1 MSVYL
6 ELRSILDSEQLR
18 SRETA
23 EEYLNRNATR
33 LFAFYAHEVAYHHE
47 VFDYL
52 YLSKDGDLLCPMFD
66 HADGT
71 ALWDVLPGSYDQLS
85 WYLSMAGDPGKKYAK
100 LTKEN
105 YRQYLEPAEGR

>member
-33 LFAFYAHEVAYHHE
+33 LFAFFAHEVAYHHE

-52 YLSKDGDLLCPMFD
+52 IIHEQPEMLI
-66 HADGT
+66 
-71 ALWDVLPGSYDQLS
+71 
-85 WYLSMAGDPGKKYAK
+85 
-100 LTKEN
+100 
-105 YRQYLEPAEGR
+105 